1 MSDTQQ
7 KTEWLPIIKDMCIL
21 VCIMGALGYACNL
34 AMKPFESVQVTDSL
48 VSLIRKGGVADG
60 KDATFLKEF
69 AEGCKEHADFVN
81 TPDSTGRTPLMWAV
95 YANFNNPQLA
105 LVKDAD
111 RAYYVRELL
120 AAPGV
125 NIHAKDQD
133 GFTALHWAAWS
144 GMPCST
150 ALLIKA
156 GMDINEKEAN
166 GYTPLMLAAMR
177 GDDVVVKMLLQLG
190 ADTAATNNDGKTAAQ
205 LADEKG
211 AAYDK
216 RKPAAFQLIYAEN
229 RSKSYHATQ
238 QLLAGGAPAAASID
252 QVLDEASNLVNA
264 AKAEAEREA
273 EEKERQKK
281 GR

>member
-48 VSLIRKGGVADG
+48 VSLIRKGGVQDG
-60 KDATFLKEF
+60 KDDIFLKEF
-69 AEGCKEHADFVN
+69 AEGTKAHADFVN

-95 YANFNNPQLA
+95 YTNFNNPQLS
-105 LVKDAD
+105 LSKDAD
-111 RAYYVRELL
+111 RAYYVQELL
-120 AAPGV
+120 NAPGV

-144 GMPCST
+144 GMPHSV
-150 ALLIKA
+150 AMLVKA
-156 GMDINEKEAN
+156 GLDINEKEAN

-177 GDDVVVKMLLQLG
+177 GDDAVVKVLLQLG
-190 ADTAATNNDGKTAAQ
+190 ADTAAVNAESKTAAQ
-205 LADEKG
+205 LAEEKG

-216 RKPAAFQLIYAEN
+216 RQSKVYSLIYSEE
-229 RSKSYHATQ
+229 RSKAYHATQ
-238 QLLAGGAPAAASID
+238 SLLKAGVPAATVD
-252 QVLDEASNLVNA
+252 QVLAETDALVKA
-264 AKAEAEREA
+264 AKDKAAPPA
-273 EEKERQKK
+273 EEE
-281 GR
+281 

>member
-1 MSDTQQ
+1 MSEQTEH

-48 VSLIRKGGVADG
+48 VSLIRKGGVQDG
-60 KDATFLKEF
+60 KDDIFLKEF
-69 AEGCKEHADFVN
+69 AEGCEKHKDFVN

-95 YANFNNPQLA
+95 YTNFNNPQLSLA
-105 LVKDAD
+105 KDAD
-111 RAYYVRELL
+111 RAYYVQELL
-120 AAPGV
+120 NAPGV

-144 GMPCST
+144 GMPHSV
-150 ALLIKA
+150 AMLVNA
-156 GMDINEKEAN
+156 GLDINEKEAN

-177 GDDVVVKMLLQLG
+177 GDDVVVKALLQLG
-190 ADTAATNNDGKTAAQ
+190 ADTAAVNADSKTAAQ

-216 RKPAAFQLIYAEN
+216 RQSKVYTLIYSDE
-229 RSKSYHATQ
+229 RSKAYHSTQ
-238 QLLAGGAPAAASID
+238 QMLKTGVAAASID
-252 QVLDEASNLVNA
+252 QVLAETEALVKA
-264 AKAEAEREA
+264 AKDKAAPPA
-273 EEKERQKK
+273 EEE
-281 GR
+281 

>member
-1 MSDTQQ
+1 MSDTQH

-48 VSLIRKGGVADG
+48 VSLIRKGGVQDG
-60 KDATFLKEF
+60 KDDIFLKEF
-69 AEGCKEHADFVN
+69 AEGCKKHADFVN

-95 YANFNNPQLA
+95 YTNFNNPDLSLA
-105 LVKDAD
+105 KDAD
-111 RAYYVRELL
+111 RAYYVQELL
-120 AAPGV
+120 NAPGV

-144 GMPCST
+144 GMPHS
-150 ALLIKA
+150 AAMLIKA
-156 GMDINEKEAN
+156 GLDINEKEGN

-177 GDDVVVKMLLQLG
+177 GDDTVVKMLLQLG

-211 AAYDK
+211 QAYDK
-216 RKPAAFQLIYAEN
+216 RQSQAYTLIYSDK
-229 RSKSYHATQ
+229 RSASYHTTQ
-238 QLLAGGAPAAASID
+238 QMLKGAAPAPATID
-252 QVLDEASNLVNA
+252 QVLAETEALVNA
-264 AKAEAEREA
+264 AKADAAPPA
-273 EEKERQKK
+273 EEE
-281 GR
+281 

>member
-1 MSDTQQ
+1 MSDTKQ

-48 VSLIRKGGVADG
+48 VSLIRKGGVQDD
-60 KDATFLKEF
+60 KDPIFLKEF
-69 AEGCKEHADFVN
+69 EEGCKAHADFVN

-95 YANFNNPQLA
+95 YTNFNNPQLSLA
-105 LVKDAD
+105 KDAD
-111 RAYYVRELL
+111 RAYYVRALL
-120 AAPGV
+120 DAPGI

-144 GMPCST
+144 GMPHSV
-150 ALLIKA
+150 ALLVKA
-156 GMDINEKEAN
+156 GLDINEKEAN

-177 GDDVVVKMLLQLG
+177 GDETVVKVLLQLG
-190 ADTAATNNDGKTAAQ
+190 ADTAAVNNAGKTAAQ

-216 RKPAAFQLIYAEN
+216 RQSQVYSLIYSEE
-229 RSKSYHATQ
+229 RSKAYQATR
-238 QLLAGGAPAAASID
+238 QLLSGSAPASAGIE
-252 QVLDEASNLVNA
+252 QVLADTLALVNA
-264 AKAEAEREA
+264 IKAQAA
-273 EEKERQKK
+273 PPVEEE
-281 GR
+281 

>member
-1 MSDTQQ
+1 MSDTQH

-48 VSLIRKGGVADG
+48 VSLIRKGGVQDG
-60 KDATFLKEF
+60 KDDIFLKEF
-69 AEGCKEHADFVN
+69 AAGCEKHADFVN

-95 YANFNNPQLA
+95 YTNFNNPELSLA
-105 LVKDAD
+105 KDAD
-111 RAYYVRELL
+111 RAYYVQELL
-120 AAPGV
+120 NAPGV

-144 GMPCST
+144 GMPHS
-150 ALLIKA
+150 AAMLIKA
-156 GMDINEKEAN
+156 GLDINEKEGN

-177 GDDVVVKMLLQLG
+177 GDDTVVKMLLQLG

-211 AAYDK
+211 QAYDK
-216 RKPAAFQLIYAEN
+216 RQSQVYTLIYSDK
-229 RSKSYHATQ
+229 RSASYHITQ
-238 QLLAGGAPAAASID
+238 QLLKGAAPAPASID
-252 QVLDEASNLVNA
+252 QVLAETEALVNA
-264 AKAEAEREA
+264 AKADAAPPA
-273 EEKERQKK
+273 EEE
-281 GR
+281 

>member
-1 MSDTQQ
+1 MSDTQH

-48 VSLIRKGGVADG
+48 VSLIRKGGVQDG
-60 KDATFLKEF
+60 KDDIFLKEF
-69 AEGCKEHADFVN
+69 AEGCKEHKDFVN

-95 YANFNNPQLA
+95 YTNFNNPQLSMS
-105 LVKDAD
+105 KDAV
-111 RAYYVRELL
+111 RAYYVQELL
-120 AAPGV
+120 NAPGV

-144 GMPCST
+144 GMPHS
-150 ALLIKA
+150 AAMLIKA
-156 GMDINEKEAN
+156 GLNINEKENN

-177 GDDVVVKMLLQLG
+177 GDDTVVKMLLQLG
-190 ADTAATNNDGKTAAQ
+190 ADTAATNKDGKTAAQ

-216 RKPAAFQLIYAEN
+216 RKPAAFQLIYAQE
-229 RSKSYHATQ
+229 RSESYHVTQ
-238 QLLAGGAPAAASID
+238 QMLKGAAPAPASID
-252 QVLDEASNLVNA
+252 QVLAETEALVNA
-264 AKAEAEREA
+264 AKAKEE
-273 EEKERQKK
+273 EEKDKE
-281 GR
+281 

>member
-1 MSDTQQ
+1 MSDTKQ

-48 VSLIRKGGVADG
+48 VSLIRKGGVQDD
-60 KDATFLKEF
+60 KDPIFLKEF
-69 AEGCKEHADFVN
+69 EEGCKAHADFVN

-95 YANFNNPQLA
+95 YTNFNNPQLSLA
-105 LVKDAD
+105 KDAD
-111 RAYYVRELL
+111 RAYYVQELL
-120 AAPGV
+120 NAPGV

-144 GMPCST
+144 GMPHS
-150 ALLIKA
+150 AAMLIKA
-156 GMDINEKEAN
+156 GLDINEKEAN

-177 GDDVVVKMLLQLG
+177 GDDAMVKVLLQLG
-190 ADTAATNNDGKTAAQ
+190 ADTAAVNNTGKTAAQ

-216 RKPAAFQLIYAEN
+216 RQSQVYSLIYSEE
-229 RSKSYHATQ
+229 RSKAYQVTR
-238 QLLAGGAPAAASID
+238 QLLNGSAPASAGIE
-252 QVLDEASNLVNA
+252 QVLAETLALVNA
-264 AKAEAEREA
+264 AKAQTSSPA
-273 EEKERQKK
+273 EEE
-281 GR
+281 

>member
-48 VSLIRKGGVADG
+48 VSLIRKGGVQDG
-60 KDATFLKEF
+60 KDDIFLKEF
-69 AEGCKEHADFVN
+69 AEGTKAHADFVN

-95 YANFNNPQLA
+95 YTNFNNPQLS
-105 LVKDAD
+105 LSKDAD
-111 RAYYVRELL
+111 RAYYVQALL
-120 AAPGV
+120 NAPGV

-144 GMPCST
+144 GMPHSV
-150 ALLIKA
+150 AMLAKA
-156 GMDINEKEAN
+156 GLDINEKEAN

-177 GDDVVVKMLLQLG
+177 GDDAVVKVLLQLG
-190 ADTAATNNDGKTAAQ
+190 ADTAAVNAESKTAAQ
-205 LADEKG
+205 LAEEKG

-216 RKPAAFQLIYAEN
+216 RQSKVYSLIYSEE
-229 RSKSYHATQ
+229 RSKAYHATQ
-238 QLLAGGAPAAASID
+238 SLLKAGVPAASID
-252 QVLDEASNLVNA
+252 QVLADTDALVKA
-264 AKAEAEREA
+264 AKAKAAPPA
-273 EEKERQKK
+273 EEE
-281 GR
+281 

>member
-1 MSDTQQ
+1 MSDTQH

-48 VSLIRKGGVADG
+48 VSLIRKGGVQDG
-60 KDATFLKEF
+60 KDDIFLKEF
-69 AEGCKEHADFVN
+69 AEGCKKHADFVN

-95 YANFNNPQLA
+95 YTNFNNPELSLA
-105 LVKDAD
+105 KDAD
-111 RAYYVRELL
+111 RAYYVQELL
-120 AAPGV
+120 NAPGV

-156 GMDINEKEAN
+156 GLDINEKEGN

-177 GDDVVVKMLLQLG
+177 GDDTVVKMLLQLG
-190 ADTAATNNDGKTAAQ
+190 ADTAATNKDGKTAAQ

-211 AAYDK
+211 QAYDK
-216 RKPAAFQLIYAEN
+216 RQSQAYTLIYSDK
-229 RSKSYHATQ
+229 RSASYHTTQ
-238 QLLAGGAPAAASID
+238 QMLKGAAPAPATID
-252 QVLDEASNLVNA
+252 QVLAETEALVNA
-264 AKAEAEREA
+264 AKADAAPPA
-273 EEKERQKK
+273 EEE
-281 GR
+281 

>member
-1 MSDTQQ
+1 MSEQTEH

-48 VSLIRKGGVADG
+48 VSLIRKGGVQDG
-60 KDATFLKEF
+60 KDDIFLKEF
-69 AEGCKEHADFVN
+69 AEGCEKHKDFVN

-95 YANFNNPQLA
+95 YTNFNNPQLSLA
-105 LVKDAD
+105 KDAD
-111 RAYYVRELL
+111 RAYYVQELL
-120 AAPGV
+120 NAPGV

-144 GMPCST
+144 GMPHSV
-150 ALLIKA
+150 AMLVNA
-156 GMDINEKEAN
+156 GLDINEKEAN

-177 GDDVVVKMLLQLG
+177 GDDVVVKALLQLG
-190 ADTAATNNDGKTAAQ
+190 ADTAAVNADSKTAAQ

-216 RKPAAFQLIYAEN
+216 RQSRVYSLIYSDE
-229 RSKSYHATQ
+229 RSKAYHSTQ
-238 QLLAGGAPAAASID
+238 QLLKTGVAAASID
-252 QVLDEASNLVNA
+252 QVLAETEALVKA
-264 AKAEAEREA
+264 AKDKAAPPA
-273 EEKERQKK
+273 EEE
-281 GR
+281 

>member
-1 MSDTQQ
+1 MSDTKQ

-48 VSLIRKGGVADG
+48 VSLIRKGGVQND
-60 KDATFLKEF
+60 KDPIFLKEF
-69 AEGCKEHADFVN
+69 EEGCTAHADFVN

-95 YANFNNPQLA
+95 YTNFNNPQLSLA
-105 LVKDAD
+105 KDAD
-111 RAYYVRELL
+111 RAYYVRALL
-120 AAPGV
+120 DAPGI

-144 GMPCST
+144 GMPHSV
-150 ALLIKA
+150 AMLVKA
-156 GMDINEKEAN
+156 GLDINEKEAN

-177 GDDVVVKMLLQLG
+177 GDETVVKVLLQLG
-190 ADTAATNNDGKTAAQ
+190 ADTAAVNNDGKTAAQ

-216 RKPAAFQLIYAEN
+216 RQSQVYSLIYSEE
-229 RSKSYHATQ
+229 RSKAYQATR
-238 QLLAGGAPAAASID
+238 QLLSGSAPASAGIE
-252 QVLDEASNLVNA
+252 QVLADTLALVNA
-264 AKAEAEREA
+264 IKAQAA
-273 EEKERQKK
+273 PPVEEE
-281 GR
+281 